1 MKRVEYL
8 DLELSSHNHRLSIN
22 KNSFRCNFENNYIHQ
37 LHSENNPQLNSII
50 DYQINFVENI
60 KKDIDKI
67 SNIFVSSID
76 HLRNNRSIIKDQD
89 KKLDYIQDQCSS
101 ILQKRTDLN
110 LEKFPTKLEI
120 ETLISATN
128 QIAKQ
133 IEQINQVQDIL
144 KQKLEILE

>member
-1 MKRVEYL
+1 MKRVDYL
-8 DLELSSHNHRLSIN
+8 DLELISNKSRLSKN
-22 KNSFRCNFENNYIHQ
+22 KNSFSWNFEETFTHQ
-37 LHSENNPQLNSII
+37 LHSEHNPQLYSII
-50 DYQINFVENI
+50 DFQINFAENI

-67 SNIFVSSID
+67 SNLLISSIA

-101 ILQKRTDLN
+101 ILQKRIDLN

-120 ETLISATN
+120 EALISATN

-133 IEQINQVQDIL
+133 IEQINQIQDN
-144 KQKLEILE
+144 